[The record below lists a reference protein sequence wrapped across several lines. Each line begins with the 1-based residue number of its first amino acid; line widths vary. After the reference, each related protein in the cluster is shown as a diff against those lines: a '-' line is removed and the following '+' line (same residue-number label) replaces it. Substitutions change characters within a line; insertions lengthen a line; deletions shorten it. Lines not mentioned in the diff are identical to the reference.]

1 MLQETDIRTHLHSGG
16 SDDPERVQDD
26 RINKPGIGLAG
37 YRHAAV
43 KSHLFRDH
51 GIQAVHLVEVSVEEF
66 KEGGLRSG
74 RSLAAEELQ
83 AGKDMFD
90 FAERQIEFLHPESR
104 SLSHCRGLRGLEVG
118 KAQRRKTLVG
128 VRELGKLC
136 QNIDQFPA
144 YQAERFAHDDH
155 IGIISHVAACRAEM
169 DDALRLGAL
178 QSICIDMAHNVVADD
193 LLTRLRFRI
202 VDIIGVFLELRDL
215 LIRDRKSQLLLCL
228 CQRDPQFSPR
238 SELHVGREDI
248 LHLSACVS
256 LGKRAHISVICHAVF
271 LSVWQRLPSAR
282 VRRRRFAI

>member
-1 MLQETDIRTHLHSGG
+1 MLQKADVRAHLHSSGG
-16 SDDPERVQDD
+16 DDPERVQND
-26 RINKPGIGLAG
+26 RIDKSGIGLSG
-37 YRHAAV
+37 DRHAAV
-43 KSHLFRDH
+43 KSHFLRDH
-51 GIQAVHLVEVSVEEF
+51 GIQAVHLVKIAVEQF
-66 KEGGLRSG
+66 KEGSLRSS
-74 RSLAAEELQ
+74 RSLAAKQLK
-83 AGKDMFD
+83 AGKDMFN
-90 FAERQIEFLHPESR
+90 FTERQIEFLHPESR

-169 DDALRLGAL
+169 DDTLSLGAL
-178 QSICIDMAHNVVADD
+178 QSVRIDMAHDIMADY
-193 LLTRLRFRI
+193 LLTRLCFRI
-202 VDIIGVFLELRDL
+202 VNILSVFLQLRDL
-215 LIRDRKSQLLLCL
+215 LICDRKSQLLLRL
-228 CQRDPQFSPR
+228 CQRDPQFSPCP
-238 SELHVGREDI
+238 EFHVRGENV